1 MLPKRPSELGSYTAP
16 PPPSAQLA
24 VGSWAASPSHAG
36 PENPPGCGEQHHF
49 KGSPGE
55 PSFSRMVLIKAEG
68 EQVGNAASR
77 RVAFHHQHGI
87 RLDPP
92 PPPAL
97 PGSPPRHRGHQH

>member
-1 MLPKRPSELGSYTAP
+1 MLPKRPSELGSYTP
-16 PPPSAQLA
+16 PPTQLA

-36 PENPPGCGEQHHF
+36 PKNPPGCGEQHNF

-68 EQVGNAASR
+68 EQVGDAASR
-77 RVAFHHQHGI
+77 WVAFHHQHGI

-92 PPPAL
+92 AL
-97 PGSPPRHRGHQH
+97 PGSPPALGASALALLYPP